1 MPEPRAE
8 LSYSP
13 GTGNRLHAA
22 FTQSSQNLHMLSN
35 SSVGIPSD
43 MWVPANRQLKPA
55 VMKQVALGYEK
66 SLEKECIHFL
76 WRLII
81 ERRIISLIL

>member
-1 MPEPRAE
+1 MCIRDR
-8 LSYSP
+8 SYSP

-43 MWVPANRQLKPA
+43 MWVPCLLYTSNMTDGEIARVIDQLFDLRPKAIEERLKP
-55 VMKQVALGYEK
+55 VSYTHLK
-66 SLEKECIHFL
+66 
-76 WRLII
+76 R
-81 ERRIISLIL
+81 